1 LVACES
7 IFHHNL
13 SNLHIILVLSLVI
26 WVCLLFRLVHWLV
39 GVLLL
44 HNQFLFHNLLPSIGI
59 LLL

>member
-1 LVACES
+1 LVVRWS

-26 WVCLLFRLVHWLV
+26 WVHLLFRLVHWPV
-39 GVLLL
+39 GVLLMRSR
-44 HNQFLFHNLLPSIGI
+44 FLSHNLLPSIEI